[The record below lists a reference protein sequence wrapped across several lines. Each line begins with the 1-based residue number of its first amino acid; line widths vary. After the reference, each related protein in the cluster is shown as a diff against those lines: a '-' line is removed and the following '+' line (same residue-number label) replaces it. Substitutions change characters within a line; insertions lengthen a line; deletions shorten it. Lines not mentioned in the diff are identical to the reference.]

1 MYERLIKNN
10 INYLNKHLTRGFLE
24 TKNIYVD
31 DNESDIITNLI
42 KNNWKDL
49 YNKNY
54 SNTFNTLKNNVKKET
69 YEKLL
74 SLYLNTIRKY

>member
-54 SNTFNTLKNNVKKET
+54 SNTFNTLKKNVKKE
-69 YEKLL
+69 
-74 SLYLNTIRKY
+74 